1 MKLTKIALKQKTA
14 TTEAMGVVYEQL
26 FFDGF
31 CFRQGLNLRTSG
43 YEPDESFN
51 NKPKNSMVLLNGSI
65 QSDGML
71 LQCCHKT

>member
-1 MKLTKIALKQKTA
+1 MKLTKIALKQKTS

-43 YEPDESFN
+43 YEPNQFSVISVAAFSASN
-51 NKPKNSMVLLNGSI
+51 VYI
-65 QSDGML
+65 
-71 LQCCHKT
+71 